1 MEILP
6 QRSVLK
12 NLGERKVDKTLVD
25 ILGSRYPIILGPMR
39 FITFGKMAALVSL
52 HGGFGQIAASGLT
65 PERLREEIR
74 YARTLTDRPFGVNF
88 PIYRPRT
95 DELIE
100 VAIEQG
106 IKTIT
111 TSAGNPKRF
120 IKKIKDAG
128 LKVLHKVSTVDMAK
142 KAEDAGVDGI
152 IATGIEAGGHVGR
165 DGITTFCI
173 IPQMVR
179 SVKIPVVAAG
189 GIGDASTF
197 KAVLSLGADGV
208 EVGTRFLAAEECPVP
223 DYFKKM
229 ILEAKSDSTVLIGK
243 GALPMRVLNNMAAQ
257 RILTMDKEKGDK
269 DKINK
274 EADEMYVTGG
284 KDGQTSILPC
294 GQVAGMINKI
304 LTVKEVISNIAKGM
318 EKGK

>member
-1 MEILP
+1 MN
-6 QRSVLK
+6 K
-12 NLGERKVDKTLVD
+12 KLVN

-65 PERLREEIR
+65 PERLRQEIR

-100 VAIEQG
+100 VAIEER

-111 TSAGNPKRF
+111 TSAGNPKKF
-120 IKKIKDAG
+120 IDRIKVAG
-128 LKVLHKVSTVDMAK
+128 LKVLHKVASIDMAK
-142 KAEDAGVDGI
+142 KAQDAGVDGI

-165 DGITTFCI
+165 DGATTLCL
-173 IPQMVR
+173 IPQLTKA
-179 SVKIPVVAAG
+179 VKIPVVAAG

-197 KAVLSLGADGV
+197 KAIFGLGANGV
-208 EVGTRFLAAEECPVP
+208 EVGTRFLATAECPAP
-223 DYFKKM
+223 DYFKQM

-257 RILTMDKEKGDK
+257 RILTMDRKKEDK

-274 EADEMYVTGG
+274 ETDDLYVKGG
-284 KDGQTSILPC
+284 KDGQTSIHPC
-294 GQVAGMINKI
+294 GQVAGLIDEL
-304 LTVKEVISNIAKGM
+304 LTVKEVISNIASGI
-318 EKGK
+318 EKEE

>member
-1 MEILP
+1 MNNKLI
-6 QRSVLK
+6 
-12 NLGERKVDKTLVD
+12 D

-39 FITFGKMAALVSL
+39 FITFGKMAALVSM

-65 PERLREEIR
+65 PERLREEIQE
-74 YARTLTDRPFGVNF
+74 AKALTDRPFGVNF

-100 VAIEQG
+100 VAIDEG
-106 IKTIT
+106 VKVIS
-111 TSAGNPKRF
+111 TSAGNPKKIIDR
-120 IKKIKDAG
+120 IKGAG
-128 LKVLHKVSTVDMAK
+128 LMVLHKVANIDMAK

-165 DGITTFCI
+165 DGATTFCL
-173 IPQMVR
+173 IPQLAKAVT
-179 SVKIPVVAAG
+179 IPVVAAG

-197 KAVLSLGADGV
+197 KAVLAIGADGA
-208 EVGTRFLAAEECPVP
+208 EIGTRFLATTECPVP
-223 DYFKKM
+223 GYFKQM

-257 RILTMDKEKGDK
+257 RVLTMDRKKEDK

-274 EADEMYVTGG
+274 ETDDLYVKGG
-284 KDGQTSILPC
+284 KDGQKSILPC
-294 GQVAGMINKI
+294 GQVAGLIAEL
-304 LTVKEVISNIAKGM
+304 LTVKEVISNIAKGI
-318 EKGK
+318 EKGE